1 MGLLTRHRLGN
12 VAVDVVLLFA
22 AWYAAF
28 FFRFDVIAPYWEH
41 LRDAGSWRFVLV
53 QVLVLIAMRVYL
65 RQWRYTSLRDVLALG
80 QALLLGVIVAYASM
94 WLLPPIDRGGNDPLP
109 RGVVMLDLV
118 LAGLLLV
125 AARAAARIVFERSG
139 PFVRGKEVLV
149 IGGGNAGELIV
160 REMVKPRSGYSPIGI
175 LDDDPAMQGL
185 RLHNVK
191 VRGTID
197 SLDRILKETRLDEVV
212 IAMPSSSGSRRQTV
226 VEVCRAHAVPVRTLP
241 GPKEL
246 LGADSLVTRLRDVQV
261 EDLLGRQPVR
271 LDLAEIGA
279 YVAGRSVLVTG
290 AGGSIGSELVRQIG
304 RLGPTALVLIDNSE
318 TNLFTIERELSDR
331 GVANVI
337 PVLAD
342 VKDSHR
348 MRALLDT
355 HAPQVVFHAAAYKHV
370 PVMEQ
375 NPLEAIR
382 NNTLATRD
390 LATIVREAGVERFVL
405 ISTDKA
411 VNPQTVMG
419 ASKALCEWVVEA
431 AAQAESDTRFIAV
444 RFGNVLASSG
454 SVIPIFREQIAAGGP
469 VTVTDERM
477 TRYFMTI
484 PEAAQLVIEAGGV
497 GESGDIFVLDMG
509 EPVSI
514 MQLAQDMV
522 RLSGKQVEIRVTGIR
537 PGEKLDE
544 ELFEGDEAVERT
556 RHEKLQVARR
566 GQIDVHWLSERL
578 AVLEARVLA
587 GDADGLV
594 AAVHETVRN
603 PVRAMPGR
611 DRETV
616 GG

>member
-1 MGLLTRHRLGN
+1 M
-12 VAVDVVLLFA
+12 
-22 AWYAAF
+22 
-28 FFRFDVIAPYWEH
+28 
-41 LRDAGSWRFVLV
+41 
-53 QVLVLIAMRVYL
+53 
-65 RQWRYTSLRDVLALG
+65 
-80 QALLLGVIVAYASM
+80 
-94 WLLPPIDRGGNDPLP
+94 
-109 RGVVMLDLV
+109 
-118 LAGLLLV
+118 
-125 AARAAARIVFERSG
+125 
-139 PFVRGKEVLV
+139 
-149 IGGGNAGELIV
+149 
-160 REMVKPRSGYSPIGI
+160 
-175 LDDDPAMQGL
+175 
-185 RLHNVK
+185 
-191 VRGTID
+191 
-197 SLDRILKETRLDEVV
+197 
-212 IAMPSSSGSRRQTV
+212 
-226 VEVCRAHAVPVRTLP
+226 
-241 GPKEL
+241 
-246 LGADSLVTRLRDVQV
+246 
-261 EDLLGRQPVR
+261 
-271 LDLAEIGA
+271 
-279 YVAGRSVLVTG
+279 
-290 AGGSIGSELVRQIG
+290 
-304 RLGPTALVLIDNSE
+304 
-318 TNLFTIERELSDR
+318 
-331 GVANVI
+331 
-337 PVLAD
+337 
-342 VKDSHR
+342 
-348 MRALLDT
+348 
-355 HAPQVVFHAAAYKHV
+355 
-370 PVMEQ
+370 
-375 NPLEAIR
+375 
-382 NNTLATRD
+382 
-390 LATIVREAGVERFVL
+390 
-405 ISTDKA
+405 
-411 VNPQTVMG
+411 
-419 ASKALCEWVVEA
+419 
-431 AAQAESDTRFIAV
+431 

>member
-1 MGLLTRHRLGN
+1 
-12 VAVDVVLLFA
+12 VV
-22 AWYAAF
+22 
-28 FFRFDVIAPYWEH
+28 E
-41 LRDAGSWRFVLV
+41 
-53 QVLVLIAMRVYL
+53 
-65 RQWRYTSLRDVLALG
+65 
-80 QALLLGVIVAYASM
+80 
-94 WLLPPIDRGGNDPLP
+94 
-109 RGVVMLDLV
+109 LDLV

-125 AARAAARIVFERSG
+125 TARAAARIVFERSG
-139 PFVRGKEVLV
+139 PFVRGREVLV

-160 REMVKPRSGYSPIGI
+160 REMVKKSSGFSPIGI

-185 RLHNVK
+185 QLHGVK
-191 VRGTID
+191 VRGTVD
-197 SLDRILKETRLDEVV
+197 RLDRLLRETRLDEVV
-212 IAMPSSSGSRRQTV
+212 IAMPSASGARRQTV
-226 VEVCRAHAVPVRTLP
+226 VEVCRAHGVPVRTLP

-271 LDLAEIGA
+271 LDLAEIGS
-279 YVAGRSVLVTG
+279 YVTGRAVLVTG

-304 RLGPTALVLIDNSE
+304 RLGPTSLVLIDNSE
-318 TNLFTIERELSDR
+318 TNLFTIERELADR
-331 GVANVI
+331 GVAGVI
-337 PVLAD
+337 AVLAD
-342 VKDSHR
+342 VKDAQR
-348 MRALLDT
+348 MRALLDA

-390 LATIVREAGVERFVL
+390 LAAIVRDAGVERFVL

-454 SVIPIFREQIAAGGP
+454 SVIPIFREQIASGGP
-469 VTVTDERM
+469 VTVTDARM

-497 GESGDIFVLDMG
+497 GASGDIFVLDMG

-522 RLSGKQVEIRVTGIR
+522 RLSGKDVEIRVTGIR

-544 ELFEGDEAVERT
+544 ELFEGDEEVERT

-566 GQIDVHWLSERL
+566 GPIDVHWLSERL
-578 AVLEARVLA
+578 GVLEARVLA

-611 DRETV
+611 DPATV

>member
-12 VAVDVVLLFA
+12 VAIDVVLLFA
-22 AWYAAF
+22 AWYASF
-28 FFRFDVIAPYWEH
+28 FLRFDVISPYWAH
-41 LRDAGSWRFVLV
+41 LRDAGSWRFVAV
-53 QVLVLIAMRVYL
+53 QVVVLIALRVYL
-65 RQWRYTSLRDVLALG
+65 RQWRHTSLSDVLALG
-80 QALLLGVIVAYASM
+80 QALLVGVILAYGSM
-94 WLLPPIDRGGNDPLP
+94 WLFPPIDRGGNDPLP
-109 RGVVMLDLV
+109 RGVVVLDLV
-118 LAGLLLV
+118 LAGLFLV
-125 AARAAARIVFERSG
+125 VARALARIVSERSA

-160 REMVKPRSGYSPIGI
+160 REMRKRDSGYTPIAI
-175 LDDDPAMQGL
+175 LDDNPTMQGL
-185 RLHNVK
+185 RLHTVK
-191 VRGTID
+191 VVGTID
-197 SLDRILKETRLDEVV
+197 DIDRVLRDTRPDEVV
-212 IAMPSSSGSRRQTV
+212 IAMPSAPGARRQV
-226 VEVCRAHAVPVRTLP
+226 VVDACREKGIPVRTLP

-261 EDLLGRQPVR
+261 EDLLGRRPVR
-271 LDLAEIGA
+271 LDLAEIGGYA
-279 YVAGRSVLVTG
+279 SGRSVLVTG

-304 RLGPTALVLIDNSE
+304 RLGPTSLVLIDNSE
-318 TNLFTIERELSDR
+318 TNLFTIERELADR
-331 GVANVI
+331 GVTGVVA
-337 PVLAD
+337 VLAD
-342 VKDSHR
+342 VKDPHR
-348 MRALLDT
+348 MRALLET
-355 HAPQVVFHAAAYKHV
+355 HAPHVVFHAAAYKHV

-390 LATIVREAGVERFVL
+390 LAAIAREAGVERFVL

-469 VTVTDERM
+469 VTVTDARM

-497 GESGDIFVLDMG
+497 GSSGDIFVLDMG

-522 RLSGKQVEIRVTGIR
+522 RLSGKRVEIRVTGIR

-544 ELFEGDEAVERT
+544 ELFERDEEVERT

-566 GQIDVHWLSERL
+566 GPIDVHWLSERL
-578 AVLEARVLA
+578 GVLEARVLA

-611 DRETV
+611 DPAAV